1 MAESQEMNETLRP
14 AVAPDRAAAA
24 SRSGL
29 AGLNL
34 AVLGAGF
41 AWFAYIDAPITDG
54 AMLLFTA
61 AVAAGFLS
69 VCAAIIAG
77 GVGMAAHQ
85 ALGTRA
91 GRAGRAARA
100 AVLLFMVALAL
111 MLAAATVTLNLK
123 GTAADDADTQTAIRL
138 SA

>member
-1 MAESQEMNETLRP
+1 MAENQEMNETLRP
-14 AVAPDRAAAA
+14 VLPPDRAAAA

-29 AGLNL
+29 TGLTL

-91 GRAGRAARA
+91 GRAGRV
-100 AVLLFMVALAL
+100 AVLLFLVALAL

-123 GTAADDADTQTAIRL
+123 GTGTDEGETQTAVTL
-138 SA
+138 PA

>member
-1 MAESQEMNETLRP
+1 MAENQEMNETLRP
-14 AVAPDRAAAA
+14 VLPPDRAAAA

-29 AGLNL
+29 TGLTL

-91 GRAGRAARA
+91 GRAGRAGRV
-100 AVLLFMVALAL
+100 AVLLFLVALAL

-123 GTAADDADTQTAIRL
+123 GTGTDEGETQTAVTL
-138 SA
+138 PA

>member
-1 MAESQEMNETLRP
+1 MTDDMPESQDMNEANARP
-14 AVAPDRAAAA
+14 LVPSERAAAVG
-24 SRSGL
+24 RSGL
-29 AGLNL
+29 AGLTL

-61 AVAAGFLS
+61 AVTAGFLA
-69 VCAAIIAG
+69 VCAAIIGG
-77 GVGMAAHQ
+77 GVAMSGRQ
-85 ALGTRA
+85 AFGVRA
-91 GRAGRAARA
+91 GRA
-100 AVLLFMVALAL
+100 AVLLFLLELAL
-111 MLAAATVTLNLK
+111 MLTAATLTLNLK